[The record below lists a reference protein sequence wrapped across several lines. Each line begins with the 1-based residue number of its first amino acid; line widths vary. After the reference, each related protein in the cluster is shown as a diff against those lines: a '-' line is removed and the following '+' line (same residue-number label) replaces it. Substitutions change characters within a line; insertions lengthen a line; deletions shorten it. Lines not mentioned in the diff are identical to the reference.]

1 MRPVVGVDFGAT
13 NLRAAVVEDDGRC
26 GVVLKRAVPE
36 SRTPEDVV
44 QAVAALSLEAASGA
58 APAALGVGLAG
69 WLEVGT
75 GLVFNGPNL
84 GWRDVP
90 FGAMVREAMPGTE
103 VAVANDL
110 RAIAWGEYR
119 FGAGAG
125 SKVLLVVYLGSGI
138 GSSVIVDG
146 QPFTGATNIACEI
159 GHTRVVPP
167 AEGRLCGCGQ
177 LGCLEA
183 YSGGHNIERR
193 VRKDLEA
200 GVSTWILDF
209 AAGGIESV
217 TCGTVDQ
224 AAAAGD
230 PYSAALWE
238 EVAAYLGQSLGSL
251 MTYLNP
257 DRLILGG
264 GVWEGAPDLRAKT
277 LRRIERSASPQ
288 AFAACTLVSPTLGDQ
303 AGIMGAAAFARALPK
318 SA

>member
-1 MRPVVGVDFGAT
+1 MRPVVGIDVGAT
-13 NLRAAVVEDDGRC
+13 NIRAAVAEDNGRC
-26 GVVLKRAVPE
+26 GLVLKRAVPE

-44 QAVAALSLEAASGA
+44 QAVAALALEAAAGA
-58 APAALGVGLAG
+58 TPAAVGVGLAG
-69 WLEVGT
+69 WLEAGT

-84 GWRDVP
+84 GWRDVA
-90 FGAMVREAMPGTE
+90 FGELLRAAMPGTE
-103 VAVANDL
+103 VAVVNDL
-110 RAIAWGEYR
+110 RAIAWGEYL

-125 SKVLLVVYLGSGI
+125 AKVLFVVYLGSGI

-146 QPFTGATNIACEI
+146 KPLTGATNIACEI

-209 AAGGIESV
+209 ATGGVDSV

-230 PYSAALWE
+230 PYSVALWE

-251 MTYLNP
+251 ITYLNP

-264 GVWEGAPDLRAKT
+264 GVWDGAPELRTKT
-277 LRRIERSASPQ
+277 MRRIERSASPQ
-288 AFAACTLVSPTLGDQ
+288 AFAACSLVAPTLGDQ
-303 AGIMGAAAFARALPK
+303 AGIIGAAAFARAIPPSK
-318 SA
+318 

>member
-1 MRPVVGVDFGAT
+1 MKPVVGVDVGAT
-13 NLRAAVVEDDGRC
+13 NIRAAVVGDDGRC
-26 GVVLKRAVPE
+26 GLVLKRAVPE
-36 SRTPEDVV
+36 SRAPEDVV
-44 QAVAALSLEAASGA
+44 QAVAALSLEAAAGA
-58 APAALGVGLAG
+58 TPAALGIGLAG
-69 WLEVGT
+69 WLEAET

-90 FGAMVREAMPGTE
+90 FGAMLRAALPGTE
-103 VAVANDL
+103 VAVINDL

-125 SKVLLVVYLGSGI
+125 AKVLLVVYLGSGI
-138 GSSVIVDG
+138 GSSVIIDG
-146 QPFTGATNIACEI
+146 RPLTGATNIACEI

-209 AAGGIESV
+209 ASGGVESV

-230 PYSAALWE
+230 PYSVALWE
-238 EVAAYLGQSLGSL
+238 EVSAYLGQSLGSL
-251 MTYLNP
+251 ITYLNP

-264 GVWEGAPDLRAKT
+264 GVWDGAPDLRAKT
-277 LRRIERSASPQ
+277 LRRIERSASTE
-288 AFAACTLVSPTLGDQ
+288 AFAACTLAEPTLADQ
-303 AGIMGAAAFARALPK
+303 AGIMGAAAFARALPP
-318 SA
+318 AA